1 MPTSR
6 VPDLAR
12 ADLMM
17 ADLTNANLTD
27 ADLMYAQ
34 LTHAKL
40 ARANLS
46 RVALRDTVFANIDLS
61 KANGLDT
68 CCHLARASSAT
79 EPSNS
84 LDRFL

>member
-40 ARANLS
+40 AGANLS

-68 CCHLARASSAT
+68 LLPPWPERHR
-79 EPSNS
+79 PQNNS
-84 LDRFL
+84 LDRFG